1 MRDTRLLRRPHLPR
15 PSRLPHLS
23 ARSLFGLLAALLL
36 PLGLLTPAATAAA
49 PPDTTA
55 AADPVRI
62 MPLGDSIT
70 GSPGCWRALLWN
82 RLQDAGHT
90 GIDFVGTLPPQG
102 CGVAHDG
109 DNEGHGGELVT
120 NVASQ
125 GLLPARLAAT
135 RPDIVVMHFGTNDV
149 WSNIAPD
156 RILAAYDTLLAQMRA
171 SNPDMRVLVAQL
183 IPMAPATC
191 AECAQRVVD
200 LNARIPAWAAGAR
213 TDRSPVVVVDQWT
226 GFDTVTDTYDG
237 VHPNAAGDEKIA
249 ARWFPALAAQLDS
262 APGGP
267 GDPGDPEDPGDPGD
281 PEDPGD
287 PGDPGDPSVTCTASF
302 RAVSVWQGGH
312 QAEVTVRNTSAA
324 PVRGWTVTLRPAD
337 GARVT
342 QVWNGT
348 LTTAADGTVTVSDA
362 GWNGALSPGASTA
375 FGLIATTSPGSAT
388 PAATA
393 DCAATPAS

>member
-1 MRDTRLLRRPHLPR
+1 MRDTRRLRLPR
-15 PSRLPHLS
+15 LS
-23 ARSLFGLLAALLL
+23 IRSLPGLLAALLL
-36 PLGLLTPAATAAA
+36 PLGLLTPAAAAA
-49 PPDTTA
+49 SPPDATA

-102 CGVAHDG
+102 CGIAHDG

-149 WSNIAPD
+149 WSNVAPD
-156 RILAAYDTLLAQMRA
+156 RILAAYDTLLAQMRE
-171 SNPDMRVLVAQL
+171 SNPDIRVLVAQL
-183 IPMAPATC
+183 IPMNPATC
-191 AECAQRVVD
+191 AACAQRVVA
-200 LNARIPAWAAGAR
+200 LNARIPAWAAGAH
-213 TDRSPVVVVDQWT
+213 TSRSPVVVVDQWT
-226 GFDTVTDTYDG
+226 GFDTATDTYDG
-237 VHPNAAGDEKIA
+237 VHPDASGDEKIA
-249 ARWFPALAAQLDS
+249 ARWFPALAAQLES
-262 APGGP
+262 TPGDPGNP
-267 GDPGDPEDPGDPGD
+267 GDPGDPTL
-281 PEDPGD
+281 
-287 PGDPGDPSVTCTASF
+287 TCTASF
-302 RAVSVWQGGH
+302 RSVSVWQGGY

-342 QVWNGT
+342 QVWNGA
-348 LTTAADGTVTVSDA
+348 LKPAADGTATVADA
-362 GWNGALSPGASTA
+362 GWNGALAPGASTA
-375 FGLIATTSPGSAT
+375 FGLIATTTAGPAA
-388 PAATA
+388 PAATV

>member
-1 MRDTRLLRRPHLPR
+1 MRDTRPLRRPRLPQL
-15 PSRLPHLS
+15 PRLPHLF
-23 ARSLFGLLAALLL
+23 ALLAALLL
-36 PLGLLTPAATAAA
+36 PLGLLAPSATAASPPDATAAA
-49 PPDTTA
+49 G
-55 AADPVRI
+55 PVRI

-90 GIDFVGTLPPQG
+90 DIDFVGTLPPQG

-135 RPDIVVMHFGTNDV
+135 LPDIAVMHFGTNDV

-156 RILAAYDTLLAQMRA
+156 RVLAAYDTLLAQMRE

-183 IPMAPATC
+183 IPMNPATC

-200 LNARIPAWAAGAR
+200 LNARIPAWAARAS
-213 TDRSPVVVVDQWT
+213 TDRSPVVVVNQWT
-226 GFDTVTDTYDG
+226 GFDTAADTYDG

-249 ARWFPALAAQLDS
+249 ARWFPALAAQL
-262 APGGP
+262 
-267 GDPGDPEDPGDPGD
+267 ETT
-281 PEDPGD
+281 PGD
-287 PGDPGDPSVTCTASF
+287 PGDPGDPDDPALTCTASF
-302 RAVSVWQGGH
+302 RSSVSVWQGGH
-312 QAEVTVRNTSAA
+312 QAEVTVRNTSAS

-348 LTTAADGTVTVSDA
+348 LTTAADGAATVSDA
-362 GWNGALSPGASTA
+362 GWNGALAAGASTA
-375 FGLIATTSPGSAT
+375 FGLIATTTAGSA
-388 PAATA
+388 AAAAIA
-393 DCAATPAS
+393 DCAATSAS